1 MSSNNHPA
9 RDAEFLSRLHDGDL
23 SAAERAHFE
32 SHRAHCAECRHAAA
46 EFESALS
53 LYRSSRPAP
62 ASPDL
67 AGRILRKLQASPGA
81 PRRARFGPSFGID
94 LRWAGAFAAAV
105 VAAIVGSTIVGR
117 HEAREG
123 LARATAPA
131 PIPVV
136 VQSRPDNAVTPAAPP
151 PPAAKAPSDAP
162 AESAKVS
169 EAPRRSA
176 FSTRGQ
182 KKKNEAA
189 APTEAKEQVAAS
201 TEEGVV
207 GGKLTGSEPERQENR
222 TAAGY
227 RERDAAKEKL
237 KAESQP
243 PRMMAQ
249 RAAPAPASAAGV
261 VSVILPR
268 LRVEALDG
276 MPAPEITGEVRGL
289 PASLKGRSWVVVVNA
304 DGRVRQ
310 AREQA
315 ALDKRA
321 DAAAKDELQPE
332 SAPKEILELR
342 FTPGELE
349 RRVLVRVE

>member
-32 SHRAHCAECRHAAA
+32 SHRAHCAECRRAAA

-53 LYRSSRPAP
+53 LYRSSRPTP

-67 AGRILRKLQASPGA
+67 AGRILRKLQTGPGA
-81 PRRARFGPSFGID
+81 PRRSRFGPSFGID

-123 LARATAPA
+123 MARATAPA

-136 VQSRPDNAVTPAAPP
+136 VQSRPDNAPAPAAPA
-151 PPAAKAPSDAP
+151 PPAANPPSDVP
-162 AESAKVS
+162 AKSANAS

-176 FSTRGQ
+176 FSARGQ
-182 KKKNEAA
+182 KKNEPA
-189 APTEAKEQVAAS
+189 APAETKEKVAAS
-201 TEEGVV
+201 AEERVESDAA
-207 GGKLTGSEPERQENR
+207 GKLAASEPERQENR
-222 TAAGY
+222 TVAGY
-227 RERDAAKEKL
+227 RDREGVREKTR
-237 KAESQP
+237 AESP
-243 PRMMAQ
+243 PMMAQ
-249 RAAPAPASAAGV
+249 RAAPVPASAGV
-261 VSVILPR
+261 AAALARV
-268 LRVEALDG
+268 RVETLDG
-276 MPAPEITGEVRGL
+276 MAAPEITGETRGV

-304 DGRVRQ
+304 EGRVRE

-321 DAAAKDELQPE
+321 DAAAKDELAE
-332 SAPKEILELR
+332 KAPNEILQLR
-342 FTPGELE
+342 FTPGDRE